1 MVERIRWKYL
11 SGRSGIVSSL
21 LLTWV
26 IEVGAFGDWVSGDM
40 YNRLVVVLLVCLVL
54 DGAWLGG
61 ISCHDYSGQQ
71 SLMSKL
77 VGA

>member
-1 MVERIRWKYL
+1 M

-40 YNRLVVVLLVCLVL
+40 YNRVFGSSPVGL
-54 DGAWLGG
+54 
-61 ISCHDYSGQQ
+61 SCAGWS
-71 SLMSKL
+71 L
-77 VGA
+77 VGWYQLS